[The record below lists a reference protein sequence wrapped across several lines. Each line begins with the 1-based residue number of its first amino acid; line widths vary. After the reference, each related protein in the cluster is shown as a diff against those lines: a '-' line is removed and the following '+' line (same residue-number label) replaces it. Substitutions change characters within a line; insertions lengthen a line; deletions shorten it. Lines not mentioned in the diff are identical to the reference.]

1 MADKKK
7 DGKIV
12 SMKNICKTGISLI
25 GEEERT
31 IVLPVY
37 GGTEPENPRNR
48 DL

>member
-7 DGKIV
+7 DGKIF
-12 SMKNICKTGISLI
+12 SMKNICKTGFSLT

-31 IVLPVY
+31 IVLPAY
-37 GGTEPENPRNR
+37 GGTETENYRNR